1 MIPVDVEK
9 YIVRRFAAAERA
21 DALALLD
28 SATLHDG
35 SEPEAR
41 LLRCAAVASAGS
53 MERLRMEVET
63 LRRDYRDVIVEG
75 EYIRKGR
82 ELVKVRDLSEPIPG
96 DA

>member
-1 MIPVDVEK
+1 VIPVDVEK

-21 DALALLD
+21 DALALLA

-41 LLRCAAVASAGS
+41 LLRCAAVASVGS

-75 EYIRKGR
+75 EYIPRGR
-82 ELVKVRDLSEPIPG
+82 ELVKVRDLSEPIP
-96 DA
+96 DDT